1 MSSTHAQQHILQQKN
16 LHTRTNIQMNKN
28 VRVYPW
34 PFDWICLHP
43 HEIQFNAQKQLEPV
57 AEATSDT
64 IFTLQGVSKSRIFEC
79 VCLHIFIYA
88 YIYTYI
94 LAGSYKVQ
102 YCNNSSNKNK
112 SYCSVNRLHTI
123 RILILWLSSAVNWRW
138 RKSANRVARH
148 LHMHVCIYLS
158 AHLHLCTYICGKA
171 LGDEFRGGI
180 LL

>member
-1 MSSTHAQQHILQQKN
+1 MHNNTYSNKRTHTLARIYKWIKMYVYIIDPSTGSVCTHMRFSLMRRSN
-16 LHTRTNIQMNKN
+16 WSLS
-28 VRVYPW
+28 
-34 PFDWICLHP
+34 
-43 HEIQFNAQKQLEPV
+43 QKQR
-57 AEATSDT
+57 ATQYLHCKVWAKAGFS
-64 IFTLQGVSKSRIFEC
+64 C
-79 VCLHIFIYA
+79 VCVFAHIYICIH
-88 YIYTYI
+88 IYTYI
-94 LAGSYKVQ
+94 LTGSYKVQ

-112 SYCSVNRLHTI
+112 SYWSVNRLHTI